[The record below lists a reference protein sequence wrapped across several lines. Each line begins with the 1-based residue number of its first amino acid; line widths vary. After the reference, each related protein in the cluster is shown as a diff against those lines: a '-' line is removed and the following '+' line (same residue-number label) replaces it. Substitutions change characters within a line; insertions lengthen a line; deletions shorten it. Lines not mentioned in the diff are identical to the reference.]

1 MTISPSDVCRVAVGF
16 MALDYGTF
24 GDRFASYGVEFLGL
38 GSLPKSPRILGGVSF
53 FHANY
58 AQPGA

>member
-1 MTISPSDVCRVAVGF
+1 